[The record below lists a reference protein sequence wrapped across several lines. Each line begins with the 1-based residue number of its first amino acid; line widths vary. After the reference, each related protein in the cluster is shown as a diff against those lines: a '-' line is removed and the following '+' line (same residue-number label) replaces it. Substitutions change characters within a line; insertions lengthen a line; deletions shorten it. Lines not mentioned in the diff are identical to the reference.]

1 MKKYFV
7 IESKEGKMLFIQN
20 EIKTKKYAEHTGTKY
35 REANDEE
42 KKFIRENNLTHKQY
56 FPKGEDIENKTV
68 EVKEEVISSEVEVKE
83 ETVSSE
89 AEVEEGVKTKGR
101 KKNS

>member
-7 IESKEGKMLFIQN
+7 IESE
-20 EIKTKKYAEHTGTKY
+20 Y
-35 REANDEE
+35 REVNDEE
-42 KKFIRENNLTHKQY
+42 KTFIRENNLTHKQY

-68 EVKEEVISSEVEVKE
+68 ETEEVI
-83 ETVSSE
+83 VSPIT
-89 AEVEEGVKTKGR
+89 EVEEEVKTKGR

>member
-7 IESKEGKMLFIQN
+7 IESEEGKMLFIQN
-20 EIKTKKYAEHTGTKY
+20 EIKTKKYAEHTGTEY

-42 KKFIRENNLTHKQY
+42 KTFIRENNLTHKQY
-56 FPKGEDIENKTV
+56 FPKGEDIERRIV
-68 EVKEEVISSEVEVKE
+68 ETEGVI
-83 ETVSSE
+83 VSSIT
-89 AEVEEGVKTKGR
+89 EVEEEVKTKGR